1 MLQYLI
7 MDINNL
13 SIDQN
18 WFYQVHVK
26 GYVVPYKYQKLKII
40 YKYVPKVCKTKR
52 NR

>member
-13 SIDQN
+13 SIGQN
-18 WFYQVHVK
+18 WFNQVHVI

-40 YKYVPKVCKTKR
+40 HKYVR
-52 NR
+52 NVQNFVK